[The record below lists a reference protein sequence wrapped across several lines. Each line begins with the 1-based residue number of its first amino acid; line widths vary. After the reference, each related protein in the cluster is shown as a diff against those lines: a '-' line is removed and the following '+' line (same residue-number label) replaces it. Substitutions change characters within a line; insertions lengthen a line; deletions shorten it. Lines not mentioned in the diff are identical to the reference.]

1 MNNEKI
7 SSMKIKQPSLEYIDE
22 KLEKDYNMH
31 FNKVLINSFR
41 AYQISI
47 LAFSIIDII
56 IEGIKGNLKDEIITK
71 ILKLIEF
78 LLSFSLYYSVIK
90 EKFLSNFIIYYYFV
104 LVIEIIC
111 IYVEKNNNDVKICIQ
126 IIVLFSYPLFIANRK
141 FFPVITGLI
150 LFYIS
155 LLPA

>member
-78 LLSFSLYYSVIK
+78 LLSFSQLQ
-90 EKFLSNFIIYYYFV
+90 
-104 LVIEIIC
+104 
-111 IYVEKNNNDVKICIQ
+111 EKN
-126 IIVLFSYPLFIANRK
+126 
-141 FFPVITGLI
+141 
-150 LFYIS
+150 
-155 LLPA
+155 